1 LGFQNVSRLAGGIIA
16 YDRALQEDNK
26 NKAEEDQKKSLF
38 IGTNY
43 VFDNRVGRQ
52 ITSDALG
59 TCITCG
65 GKTNLISNCKNNNCH
80 RRMVQCHECSS
91 TYIGTCSDACKQRV
105 LNSQGNMIARKKA
118 STVAMIEEEEEEIP
132 CHTLDEY
139 SDTYSSDLPPIYAVI
154 EQNTKKYLPT
164 GSHMVSGSIQGR
176 LLCNLASMTSTGRI
190 LEIGTFTGYATACF
204 LEGIAVTRNPNVTGS
219 RKEGPFVLSLERDQ
233 RAYEL
238 AVAHID
244 VLSRQGTGTEAAAEM
259 TNLNIERKFIEIELK
274 SES

>member
-1 LGFQNVSRLAGGIIA
+1 
-16 YDRALQEDNK
+16 LQEDNK
-26 NKAEEDQKKSLF
+26 NKAEEDQKISLF
-38 IGTNY
+38 RGTNY

-65 GKTNLISNCKNNNCH
+65 AKTNLISNCRNNNCH
-80 RRMVQCHECSS
+80 RRMIQCHECSS
-91 TYIGTCSDACKQRV
+91 TYIGSCSDACKQRV
-105 LNSQGNMIARKKA
+105 LNSQGNMIARKSA
-118 STVAMIEEEEEEIP
+118 STIAIFEEDEKEIP
-132 CHTLDEY
+132 CHTEDEY
-139 SDTYSSDLPPIYAVI
+139 SDTYSSDLPPVYAVI
-154 EQNTKKYLPT
+154 EHNTKRYLPT

-204 LEGIAVTRNPNVTGS
+204 LEGIAATRNPNVTGS
-219 RKEGPFVLSLERDQ
+219 RKQGPFVLSLERDQ

-244 VLSRQGTGTEAAAEM
+244 VLSRQGTGAEAAAEM
-259 TNLNIERKFIEIELK
+259 SNLNIERKFIDIELN

>member
-1 LGFQNVSRLAGGIIA
+1 
-16 YDRALQEDNK
+16 
-26 NKAEEDQKKSLF
+26 
-38 IGTNY
+38 
-43 VFDNRVGRQ
+43 
-52 ITSDALG
+52 
-59 TCITCG
+59 
-65 GKTNLISNCKNNNCH
+65 
-80 RRMVQCHECSS
+80 
-91 TYIGTCSDACKQRV
+91 
-105 LNSQGNMIARKKA
+105 MIARKKP